1 MTAADTANAA
11 FREQLARQRDRESR
25 AAVHAALAARLGL
38 APDAAEEN
46 SDDDPPDA
54 AA

>member
-1 MTAADTANAA
+1 MTAADANAA

-25 AAVHAALAARLGL
+25 AATRAALAARLGL
-38 APDAAEEN
+38 APDAAEETG
-46 SDDDPPDA
+46 DDDPPDDA